1 MLNTDITMPTP
12 PFAVDAT
19 SIDRALRRQRRSIG
33 RELHDNIGQQLT
45 GLGMLARSMLGSIAA
60 DNRDARASVDLLV
73 DGLRRALTDVRSL
86 SHLLADQD
94 ETGSSL
100 AELLDRIAQQTRL
113 RTQVACSFARLTDAD
128 IEEPRKVRHLARIA
142 QEAIQNALRHA
153 APNTIR
159 IELLREHDHMQLQ
172 IRDDGCGL
180 SSATRSIHG
189 TGMKNMRLRARAID
203 AALDVRPGED
213 GGTIVRCKI
222 CGVAASAPEALGVVE
237 ACCPD
242 LVVVDISLKNGS
254 GLDLVK
260 QLATKD
266 PSLKILVSS
275 MHDENLFAE
284 RALRAGARGYINKAT
299 AVDRM
304 IEALRKVWS
313 GSIYLSQQMTDRL
326 LQSITQSDLSAGK
339 APLEQL
345 SDRELEVFEL
355 IGQGLTTRAV
365 AEHLGLSV
373 KTVETYRENIKNK
386 LNLENN
392 NELIC
397 RAAQWVVR

>member
-1 MLNTDITMPTP
+1 MTP
-12 PFAVDAT
+12 PPNRPNDRPCRVVVVD
-19 SIDRALRRQRRSIG
+19 DHPVVR
-33 RELHDNIGQQLT
+33 
-45 GLGMLARSMLGSIAA
+45 LGIEQMLER
-60 DNRDARASVDLLV
+60 VD
-73 DGLRRALTDVRSL
+73 DFT
-86 SHLLADQD
+86 
-94 ETGSSL
+94 
-100 AELLDRIAQQTRL
+100 
-113 RTQVACSFARLTDAD
+113 
-128 IEEPRKVRHLARIA
+128 
-142 QEAIQNALRHA
+142 
-153 APNTIR
+153 
-159 IELLREHDHMQLQ
+159 
-172 IRDDGCGL
+172 
-180 SSATRSIHG
+180 
-189 TGMKNMRLRARAID
+189 
-203 AALDVRPGED
+203 
-213 GGTIVRCKI
+213 I
-222 CGVAASAPEALGVVE
+222 CGFAESEADAIGVIE
-237 ACCPD
+237 DRCPD

-260 QLATKD
+260 QLAAKD

-284 RALRAGARGYINKAT
+284 RALRAGAKGYINKENAI
-299 AVDRM
+299 DSM

-313 GSIYLSQQMTDRL
+313 GSIYLSQPMTDRL
-326 LQSITQSDLSAGK
+326 LQSIAQGDLSDGK

-397 RAAQWVVR
+397 RAAQWVVG

>member
-1 MLNTDITMPTP
+1 MTQP
-12 PFAVDAT
+12 PKRPPDRPCRVVVVD
-19 SIDRALRRQRRSIG
+19 DHPVVR
-33 RELHDNIGQQLT
+33 
-45 GLGMLARSMLGSIAA
+45 LGIEQM
-60 DNRDARASVDLLV
+60 
-73 DGLRRALTDVRSL
+73 
-86 SHLLADQD
+86 
-94 ETGSSL
+94 
-100 AELLDRIAQQTRL
+100 LDR
-113 RTQVACSFARLTDAD
+113 
-128 IEEPRKVRHLARIA
+128 
-142 QEAIQNALRHA
+142 
-153 APNTIR
+153 
-159 IELLREHDHMQLQ
+159 
-172 IRDDGCGL
+172 DD
-180 SSATRSIHG
+180 
-189 TGMKNMRLRARAID
+189 D
-203 AALDVRPGED
+203 FE
-213 GGTIVRCKI
+213 I
-222 CGVAASAPEALGVVE
+222 CGFADSAPDALGVIE
-237 ACCPD
+237 DRCPD
-242 LVVVDISLKNGS
+242 LVVVDVSLKNGS

-260 QLATKD
+260 QLAAKD

-284 RALRAGARGYINKAT
+284 RALRAGAKGYINKENAI
-299 AVDRM
+299 DGM

-313 GSIYLSQQMTDRL
+313 GSIYLSQPMTDRL
-326 LQSITQSDLSAGK
+326 LQSIAQGDLSDGK